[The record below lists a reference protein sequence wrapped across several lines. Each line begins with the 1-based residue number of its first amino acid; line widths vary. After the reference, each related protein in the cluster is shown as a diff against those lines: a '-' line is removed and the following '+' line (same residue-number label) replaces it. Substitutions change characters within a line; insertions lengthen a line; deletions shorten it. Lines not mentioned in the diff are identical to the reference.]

1 MKLAVWDTYVQK
13 EDGVIMHFDILV
25 PENITD
31 TKIIYEYGEKYLKSK
46 GLDLKIT
53 SSDSNYCHL
62 EEMNSEQEKE
72 IIENNYIILEM
83 ENCKNLKRIEN
94 REDIELLVN
103 TFYDEVRKNDI
114 LGFIFDDVA
123 KVNWDSHLP
132 KLYSFWSSILL
143 GENSFRGNP
152 MIVHIGLSKMTDMT
166 EVQFNEWVK
175 LFTKTVDSLF
185 EGSKAEEAKIRASN
199 IAQVMLSRIESF

>member
-83 ENCKNLKRIEN
+83 ENCKDLKRIEN

-199 IAQVMLSRIESF
+199 IAQVMLLRIESF

>member
-1 MKLAVWDTYVQK
+1 
-13 EDGVIMHFDILV
+13 
-25 PENITD
+25 
-31 TKIIYEYGEKYLKSK
+31 
-46 GLDLKIT
+46 
-53 SSDSNYCHL
+53 
-62 EEMNSEQEKE
+62 
-72 IIENNYIILEM
+72 M
-83 ENCKNLKRIEN
+83 ENGKDLKRIVN

-123 KVNWDSHLP
+123 KVNWASHLP

-152 MIVHIGLSKMTDMT
+152 MVVHIGLSKMTDMT